1 MKGIWG
7 FSSRDHFNF
16 SVNLKSFQNK
26 KGYSSKKLTESETIV
41 AETGMKIQRAPREG
55 EKDQDPGEPSHF
67 RNPKTGQGSCTSKR
81 AEGPSSVLGVGA
93 SQRQSQDPPQTTEA
107 SRAWTMGGWTGT
119 ADGASSGGLAGEPTA
134 SARGAQWISG
144 RDSPHRRQW
153 LLSAFILY
161 LPSTFTFS
169 DHCSKKTHMR
179 KVLQKERVQ
188 LAQGLSPRTLSPGSC
203 HTQAL
208 EGKEPRWQE
217 GATANPAL
225 LRDHSPKGRCH
236 RRTFSADS

>member
-1 MKGIWG
+1 
-7 FSSRDHFNF
+7 
-16 SVNLKSFQNK
+16 
-26 KGYSSKKLTESETIV
+26 
-41 AETGMKIQRAPREG
+41 
-55 EKDQDPGEPSHF
+55 
-67 RNPKTGQGSCTSKR
+67 
-81 AEGPSSVLGVGA
+81 
-93 SQRQSQDPPQTTEA
+93 
-107 SRAWTMGGWTGT
+107 MGGWTGT

-169 DHCSKKTHMR
+169 DHCSKKTRMR
-179 KVLQKERVQ
+179 KVLQKERVR
-188 LAQGLSPRTLSPGSC
+188 LTQGLSPRTLSPGSC

-225 LRDHSPKGRCH
+225 LRDHSPKGRCR
-236 RRTFSADS
+236 RRTFSADSWIPDASSLPPAEPQTAHSSAVSAECWPAHPAATGSPGTDAAPAHAASASPTPRRSGGLTAPSWPGPTETGMALQRSA